1 MNTLNHV
8 KFLCLRM
15 LEVPEKNVG
24 EKMQRNLHSNV
35 DYYFY
40 DGVIIEE
47 EYIELLSK
55 VPQQLYN
62 IAKQAFQRP
71 PLEVNICAVV
81 GENGSGK
88 STVIDFIVRILNNL
102 SAYILGEYYRS
113 PSAEHLHFIEDVY
126 AELYVLID
134 DCVLKIQCK
143 GNRISATRYNYLAE
157 TFRFEKTNAPIN
169 IDATLKN
176 GDIFEGEKDKIG
188 LLRSFCYTIINNYS
202 HYSFNSLNYLDEM
215 TSFKK
220 ESQIRKKG
228 RENGYDVK
236 ILEEIREKCKKDG
249 SKNVQNE
256 AQSWLQGLFH
266 KNDGY
271 QVPIVITPMRE
282 LGHIDLQKEYKLAKE
297 RLLSLIFIKKENHNE
312 PFFYR
317 INGKLIVDGVYIR
330 KDYNEEA
337 KYKDADNSSCY
348 LPNASLD
355 TFHHIHDFI
364 IRIIRSEIEIVGEQR
379 NHSMLVWNY
388 IVHKILKIVFTY
400 PRYSG
405 ERIVLTNIGDNLSE
419 EEQQTI
425 RDIVVDILHDHSHVT
440 RKLFRSIYYLK
451 YEHINQRK
459 FLSIKDFGETITKIV
474 NSTNNLYSPQNI
486 DELLP
491 PPIFHIDFKLY
502 DINDIKKER
511 RIAFN
516 TLSSGEKQIIYVLS
530 SFYYHLANLDSVSN
544 FGYRP
549 NHRKR
554 SKIQEQNRNFVST
567 IQYRHVNIV
576 FDEIELYFHPEMQRT
591 FVSNLLDGLGQMKF
605 KQLRSIQIMLVT
617 HSPFIL
623 SDIPRENVLFLGKDG
638 YPKRIEDMCTFGAN
652 IHCMLKHS
660 FFLYNG
666 SMGEY
671 AQNTIKKIVD
681 KLNFYNL
688 VNQFRNIEKEV
699 LPAEKK
705 EKMQYLKDSN
715 YRMIKLLPI
724 EMQKKI
730 DKQRFDEILK
740 EEFNEMPLI
749 KQFIDLIQEPLVKYS
764 LKEQYQKLEN
774 YVDTQA

>member
-1 MNTLNHV
+1 MN
-8 KFLCLRM
+8 
-15 LEVPEKNVG
+15 
-24 EKMQRNLHSNV
+24 
-35 DYYFY
+35 
-40 DGVIIEE
+40 
-47 EYIELLSK
+47 
-55 VPQQLYN
+55 
-62 IAKQAFQRP
+62 
-71 PLEVNICAVV
+71 
-81 GENGSGK
+81 
-88 STVIDFIVRILNNL
+88 
-102 SAYILGEYYRS
+102 
-113 PSAEHLHFIEDVY
+113 
-126 AELYVLID
+126 
-134 DCVLKIQCK
+134 
-143 GNRISATRYNYLAE
+143 
-157 TFRFEKTNAPIN
+157 
-169 IDATLKN
+169 
-176 GDIFEGEKDKIG
+176 
-188 LLRSFCYTIINNYS
+188 
-202 HYSFNSLNYLDEM
+202 
-215 TSFKK
+215 
-220 ESQIRKKG
+220 
-228 RENGYDVK
+228 
-236 ILEEIREKCKKDG
+236 
-249 SKNVQNE
+249 
-256 AQSWLQGLFH
+256 
-266 KNDGY
+266 
-271 QVPIVITPMRE
+271 
-282 LGHIDLQKEYKLAKE
+282 
-297 RLLSLIFIKKENHNE
+297 
-312 PFFYR
+312 
-317 INGKLIVDGVYIR
+317 
-330 KDYNEEA
+330 
-337 KYKDADNSSCY
+337 
-348 LPNASLD
+348 
-355 TFHHIHDFI
+355 
-364 IRIIRSEIEIVGEQR
+364 
-379 NHSMLVWNY
+379 
-388 IVHKILKIVFTY
+388 
-400 PRYSG
+400 
-405 ERIVLTNIGDNLSE
+405 
-419 EEQQTI
+419 
-425 RDIVVDILHDHSHVT
+425 
-440 RKLFRSIYYLK
+440 
-451 YEHINQRK
+451 
-459 FLSIKDFGETITKIV
+459 
-474 NSTNNLYSPQNI
+474 
-486 DELLP
+486 
-491 PPIFHIDFKLY
+491 
-502 DINDIKKER
+502 
-511 RIAFN
+511 
-516 TLSSGEKQIIYVLS
+516 LS

-652 IHCMLKHS
+652 IHSMLKHS